1 MNRSAVPVRGWR
13 TLLAAPA
20 LGWRILAAFVACLT
34 AAAAPAQEYPAK
46 TLRLIV
52 RAPPGGTDDLI
63 ARLIAPEISKT
74 TGQQVIVDY
83 RPGAGGLVAWEYI
96 AKQPPD
102 GYTMLLAASGLAAIK
117 TLRPGATL
125 DPFEDIGWVT
135 QVNNFMLVL
144 LVHPSLPA
152 RNAADLIALAK
163 KRPGALS
170 YGSSGI
176 GATPHLAA
184 EYFKSMAKVDMNHV
198 PYKGSGPMYIDLVSG
213 RIEVGAAVLGGALPH
228 IRSGKMRAIGVSGT
242 ARSPQAPDV
251 PTIAEGGLP
260 GYAFE
265 PFYAL
270 VVAAGT
276 PPEIMRTLASIV
288 AKSVHT
294 PEFEAQF
301 QKLVAAQVKTN
312 TPDAML
318 QLAKKEA
325 ALIDQIV
332 RTAGIKLE

>member
-1 MNRSAVPVRGWR
+1 MSRSDATARRRVRI
-13 TLLAAPA
+13 PA
-20 LGWRILAAFVACLT
+20 SISLSWRIIAAFVACLV
-34 AAAAPAQEYPAK
+34 AAAAPAQTYPSKAI
-46 TLRLIV
+46 RLIV

-63 ARLIAPEISKT
+63 ARLIAPAISKT
-74 TGQQVIVDY
+74 IGQQVIVDY

-125 DPFEDIGWVT
+125 DPFKEIGWVT
-135 QVNNFMLVL
+135 QVTDFMLVL
-144 LVHPSLPA
+144 LVHPSLPV
-152 RNAADLIALAK
+152 RNAAELIALAK
-163 KRPGALS
+163 KRPGELS

-176 GATPHLAA
+176 GATPHLSA

-198 PYKGSGPMYIDLVSG
+198 PYKGAGPMYLDLFTG

-228 IRSGKMRAIGVSGT
+228 IRSGKVRPIGVSG
-242 ARSPQAPDV
+242 AKRSPQAADV

-260 GYAFE
+260 GYTFE

-276 PPEIMRTLASIV
+276 PPDTMNALAGIV
-288 AKSVHT
+288 AKALTT
-294 PEFEAQF
+294 PEFRAQF
-301 QKLVAAQVKTN
+301 QKLVAAEVKVN
-312 TPDAML
+312 TPEAML

-325 ALIDQIV
+325 ELIERIV